1 MQIPS
6 MPFKVLSLAPFRPR
20 EESLW
25 KDGPIR
31 VDKTNLDQVMDELVL
46 SLDISVPQNLCRTGS
61 LTLRFKRVKDFHP
74 DRIVENH
81 SFLKNLL
88 DAKKF
93 VEDAKTKGLSEEEIY
108 GRLKEWPGL
117 PFEVKFETRKP
128 KTTPSSPIDEIL
140 KMVSVPGEGP
150 TPLEAQPFVTQ
161 MDSTLQQILG
171 HIFSDEDFRNLES
184 IWQGLRFLIK
194 EGGVDGEIIL
204 GMVPVSFETLEETL
218 DHLTAILVDDLPS
231 LILIDLPFDNS
242 PRSLELLEKI
252 ALLSETLLVPTLCWI
267 TQKFLYLDQWEDLK
281 KIPFLPHY
289 LEEPTFAKWRRLKE
303 SSSAKWMAITCNRFL
318 IRYPYGPD
326 NPPRS
331 IRFDESQ
338 NLWVSPVWAIGSL
351 IVQSFLKIGWP
362 TRFTE
367 RQNIRLEGLAMN
379 MIERSKSI
387 PTEANFTDERIDQ
400 FVRTG
405 IIPLVAPLNKDIAFI
420 AAETTVGGGSFSY
433 SLLLSRITQFLFWC
447 KDNFEEGLEPL
458 DLEKNLRKTF
468 SLFWERSGHPTP
480 KGLEVS
486 VNKPKPDQPAI
497 ARIVIEPSRQILP
510 SGKKIELEL
519 KW

>member
-1 MQIPS
+1 
-6 MPFKVLSLAPFRPR
+6 
-20 EESLW
+20 
-25 KDGPIR
+25 
-31 VDKTNLDQVMDELVL
+31 
-46 SLDISVPQNLCRTGS
+46 
-61 LTLRFKRVKDFHP
+61 
-74 DRIVENH
+74 
-81 SFLKNLL
+81 
-88 DAKKF
+88 
-93 VEDAKTKGLSEEEIY
+93 
-108 GRLKEWPGL
+108 
-117 PFEVKFETRKP
+117 
-128 KTTPSSPIDEIL
+128 
-140 KMVSVPGEGP
+140 
-150 TPLEAQPFVTQ
+150 
-161 MDSTLQQILG
+161 
-171 HIFSDEDFRNLES
+171 
-184 IWQGLRFLIK
+184 
-194 EGGVDGEIIL
+194 
-204 GMVPVSFETLEETL
+204 
-218 DHLTAILVDDLPS
+218 
-231 LILIDLPFDNS
+231 
-242 PRSLELLEKI
+242 
-252 ALLSETLLVPTLCWI
+252 
-267 TQKFLYLDQWEDLK
+267 
-281 KIPFLPHY
+281 
-289 LEEPTFAKWRRLKE
+289 
-303 SSSAKWMAITCNRFL
+303 MAITCNRFL

-405 IIPLVAPLNKDIAFI
+405 IIPLVAPLNEDIAFI